1 MEFKLERNSKKK
13 VAMFSWQQ
21 RKQKDLESEKLL
33 DEAKALADKERE
45 QGIGSEN
52 NEWTKRKEDLDRKL
66 KSIKDKEID
75 VFVPNYIRNEY
86 DQWNNDVDWPSLG
99 KAPSDNSGGGA
110 HLPQVK
116 I

>member
-1 MEFKLERNSKKK
+1 MREEEEKEKELENLPENEKNKKMMEFK
-13 VAMFSWQQ
+13 Q
-21 RKQKDLESEKLL
+21 
-33 DEAKALADKERE
+33 E
-45 QGIGSEN
+45 QDIGSEN

>member
-1 MEFKLERNSKKK
+1 MAIIKEREIQEMREEEEKEKELENLPENEKNKKMMEFK
-13 VAMFSWQQ
+13 Q
-21 RKQKDLESEKLL
+21 
-33 DEAKALADKERE
+33 E

-86 DQWNNDVDWPSLG
+86 EQWNNDVDWPSLG